1 MLSAKVCITM
11 QTLLAFISKRKP
23 GFLGLT
29 AILLCF
35 FHQPLYAHWYGSMV
49 TSILRADAVV
59 YAVVEKDVL
68 PNSSNNKV
76 VTGDSQ
82 NDIREFIVVISPD
95 DSYFLGPLVVRP
107 FEVLKGDTS
116 LVGKNILRPSLKI
129 DIGYGH
135 LKPGR
140 QAVFL
145 KKNSNDVWEETEV
158 YSEDQIPKLRCLCSI
173 LKEEREPV
181 MVQKLI
187 RLLQEPSSMCPQ
199 VGWKKI
205 GDEIK
210 RNLNYFDFM
219 EPGSLEGLEIDI
231 IDELLQIKD
240 PASFDVLAGSLDGFS
255 LKNKRT
261 LLNWIIDTGDLRA
274 VPILLRYLDSE
285 DIEQSSKAAFALRWY
300 FPDAPGVTEAFLNR
314 WKTAQKSVRSE
325 AIKYLIK
332 RNPTQEL
339 VKANEELQQPKA
351 STFAL
356 KARKAFVEGPAADAK
371 KYCIQII
378 QDDSMN
384 DSTRLGL
391 ADCIGTVLNHEEQ
404 DRYAPA
410 IAPFLERIAGQSEDL
425 ARSAIWTA
433 TSVNHPAM
441 KQALVAYLNREDKS
455 FIEDVG
461 GKFKAV
467 MALQSLGEEARAMG
481 ARMLLQSIAK
491 TLNGYDIDDF
501 NMKEYLHKHLW
512 SSVAA
517 LAWLGNNR
525 DFEQARQ
532 LFKDNRTPEDINR
545 LIAELRPLS
554 EIKDEGAFWINLIE
568 KQWLDPDAKL
578 RNTEPDWFVMR
589 LGHLRESRAIPVLLN
604 LLLKE
609 SHGRRN
615 ISQALVQ
622 IGESAITR
630 LKSTL
635 LEAEDLSP
643 YRDVFSALCRSQKE
657 EILPFMRQ
665 LAKDRTIAL
674 PIEVWDCFSA
684 IGTADDIVL
693 LSSRDDYWRFGRNHF
708 LRSALASMRDKFG
721 YNLNGPIE
729 KKSR

>member
-1 MLSAKVCITM
+1 L
-11 QTLLAFISKRKP
+11 QTLLAFTRKRKP

-35 FHQPLYAHWYGSMV
+35 FHQPVYAHWYGSVV
-49 TSILRADAVV
+49 TQILRADAVV
-59 YAVVEKDVL
+59 YAVVEKDV
-68 PNSSNNKV
+68 PPISNKNNV
-76 VTGDSQ
+76 ITPDSQ
-82 NDIREFIVVISPD
+82 NDISEFTIVVSPD
-95 DSYFLGPLVVRP
+95 YPNYSDFLGPKVVRP
-107 FEVLKGDTS
+107 FEVLKGDPS
-116 LVGKNILRPSLKI
+116 LVGKNIFISSPKMEM
-129 DIGYGH
+129 GYGS

-145 KKNSNDVWEETEV
+145 KKNSNDVWEEQGV
-158 YSEDQIPKLRCLCSI
+158 FSEDQIPKLRCLCSI

-181 MVQKLI
+181 MVQNLI
-187 RLLQEPSSMCPQ
+187 RLLQEPSSMCPL

-210 RNLNYFDFM
+210 RDLNYFDFM

-240 PASFDVLAGSLDGFS
+240 PASFDVLTESLDGFS
-255 LKNKRT
+255 LKNKIA
-261 LLNWIIDTGDLRA
+261 LLGWIIDTGDLRA
-274 VPILLRYLDSE
+274 VPLLLRYLDSE
-285 DIEQSSKAAFALRWY
+285 DVEQSSKAAFALRWY
-300 FPDAPGVTEAFLNR
+300 FPDAPGVTKAFLNR

-332 RNPTQEL
+332 RNPTREL
-339 VKANEELQQPKA
+339 VKASEELQQSQS

-356 KARKAFVEGPAADAK
+356 KARKAFAEGPAADAK

-378 QDDSMN
+378 QDDSMS

-404 DRYAPA
+404 DRYVPA
-410 IAPFLERIAGQSEDL
+410 IAPFLERIAGQSDYL
-425 ARSAIWTA
+425 AWSAIKTA

-455 FIEDVG
+455 FTEDVE

-467 MALQSLGEEARAMG
+467 MALESLGEEARAMG
-481 ARMLLQSIAK
+481 ARILLQSIAK
-491 TLNGYDIDDF
+491 TLNGYNIDDLI
-501 NMKEYLHKHLW
+501 MTEYWHKRLW
-512 SSVAA
+512 SDVVA

-532 LFKDNRTPEDINR
+532 LFKVDRTPDDLNK

-604 LLLKE
+604 LLKE
-609 SHGRRN
+609 SHGRWTGST
-615 ISQALVQ
+615 SQALVQ
-622 IGESAITR
+622 IGGSAITR
-630 LKSTL
+630 LKSML
-635 LEAEDLSP
+635 FEEGDLSP
-643 YRDVFSALCRSQKE
+643 YRDVFSILCSSQKE

-665 LAKDRTIAL
+665 LVKDRLINL

-693 LSSRDDYWRFGRNHF
+693 LSSHDDYWKFGRNHW